1 MILNKKFIYP
11 TSSRA
16 LFEGERHYD
25 VNAEKLPSVTTI
37 LQATQ
42 SDEKRLALEA
52 WKKRI
57 GNVEAD
63 KVKNDAATRGTA
75 MHTHLEKFLL
85 GEGYLDL
92 TIRGSRIK
100 DHGR

>member
-42 SDEKRLALEA
+42 PVRKKISARSMEEKN
-52 WKKRI
+52 W
-57 GNVEAD
+57 
-63 KVKNDAATRGTA
+63 
-75 MHTHLEKFLL
+75 
-85 GEGYLDL
+85 
-92 TIRGSRIK
+92 
-100 DHGR
+100 